1 MITTIEPLFK
11 IEIGEESLLIPTI
24 TKEVISR
31 NYATD
36 QGVITSR
43 PDYAADS
50 NSYGKGHIARP
61 PGAIISPEKLMK
73 LRADVINDL
82 ESAGFRTDT
91 PISSI
96 TNWDRTLGESLV
108 KNLKMSLTQAN
119 NPGVW
124 AYLTLYVFWE
134 FPTWR
139 YPGRRQSSTTF
150 GVLGNEDEFQRNFQ
164 RSAGGARNVLRKCW
178 IRTTALGPDLG
189 TDGLSATVEVLNEDE
204 LVNVFERTTLA
215 NSRELLRAIVETIY
229 IKRPTSQDRMFAVR
243 RFASAVLH
251 RTPTIH
257 FGILGEK
264 LLPTLS
270 DIFDEVNPNS

>member
-1 MITTIEPLFK
+1 
-11 IEIGEESLLIPTI
+11 
-24 TKEVISR
+24 
-31 NYATD
+31 
-36 QGVITSR
+36 
-43 PDYAADS
+43 
-50 NSYGKGHIARP
+50 
-61 PGAIISPEKLMK
+61 
-73 LRADVINDL
+73 
-82 ESAGFRTDT
+82 
-91 PISSI
+91 
-96 TNWDRTLGESLV
+96 
-108 KNLKMSLTQAN
+108 
-119 NPGVW
+119 VW

-150 GVLGNEDEFQRNFQ
+150 GIRGNEDEFQRNFQ

-251 RTPTIH
+251 RTPTTH

-270 DIFDEVNPNS
+270 DIFDAVNPNS